1 MENIE
6 GKYFIDEDKYNC
18 PFCKNRGIKYVVL
31 GIAKFNE
38 KTDKYIYAVF
48 VECSHCHNVSM
59 HLIKKE
65 PYLNFITKSTYGNRN
80 YNFYLLNN
88 DCKEFKTYT
97 NRAYN
102 YEENLEIKKYK
113 DNSEDKIIP
122 ICRDEDIILHIL

>member
-48 VECSHCHNVSM
+48 VECSHCHNVSI
-59 HLIKKE
+59 LK
-65 PYLNFITKSTYGNRN
+65 LG
-80 YNFYLLNN
+80 LWLNN
-88 DCKEFKTYT
+88 KYT
-97 NRAYN
+97 
-102 YEENLEIKKYK
+102 EIATKVNETVK
-113 DNSEDKIIP
+113 SF
-122 ICRDEDIILHIL
+122 